1 MAEVETTFIVDQ
13 GADISFNYSFEY
25 GGTTYTFLID
35 EAGDPDSSVTD
46 FSNYVSKDYIAY
58 NPGTEND
65 TYKAYVGEY
74 FDGSIKHAYADGS
87 HMVYT
92 GNPFQT
98 E

>member
-58 NPGTEND
+58 NPGTED
-65 TYKAYVGEY
+65 GTYKSYVGIY
-74 FDGSIKHAYADGS
+74 FGATDDVFTAAYEDGS
-87 HMVYT
+87 HIVWS
-92 GNPFQT
+92 G
-98 E
+98 

>member
-58 NPGTEND
+58 NPGTED
-65 TYKAYVGEY
+65 GTFKAYVGVY
-74 FDGSIKHAYADGS
+74 YDDTIKAAYWDGS
-87 HMVYT
+87 HAVNTSSNY
-92 GNPFQT
+92 
-98 E
+98 